1 MKKDRKAPVILLV
14 DDSLDN
20 LRILGRILEKEGFV
34 IKQAKTG
41 EEALSKIKELM
52 PDIVLLDIMMPGIDG
67 FEVSSFLKY
76 NPETRNIPVIFL
88 TAKSG
93 IENVVKGFDSGAADY
108 ITKPFKIMEVV
119 ARINSQYAMKM
130 FRDTTAEQMELLT
143 KKIQDLTIENETLK
157 KRTQTADKLYSAI
170 AHDLVNPFQGFVG
183 LSEIFMNETASLS
196 SGEKDEIAEEIFN
209 SSKKLYNRLEN
220 LLNWTRIKTGSFK
233 PIPEELDLSKH
244 VEEELEKN
252 RFLFAGIDIEIR
264 NRVENEAKVYFD
276 KRLFSLFFSNIFNF
290 FAVFK
295 DFIESIEIVC
305 EKNSSYFYVAAE
317 GGPFSESEI
326 EFVKNESLS
335 DFDALSEK
343 YGLNF
348 PALLTKYI
356 LTMLEMRFEL
366 ELEEPNRLIAGIR
379 F

>member
-1 MKKDRKAPVILLV
+1 MNKEKTAPVILLV
-14 DDSLDN
+14 DDSFDN
-20 LRILGRILEKEGFV
+20 LRILSRILEKEGFV

-41 EEALSKIKELM
+41 EEALSMIGELK

-67 FEVSSFLKY
+67 FEVSSALKY

-119 ARINSQYAMKM
+119 ARINSQYSMKK
-130 FRDTTAEQMELLT
+130 FRDTTAVQMELLT
-143 KKIQDLTIENETLK
+143 KKIRDLTIENETLK
-157 KRTQTADKLYSAI
+157 KRSQTADRLYSAI

-183 LSEIFMNETASLS
+183 LSEIFMNENASLS
-196 SGEKDEIAEEIFN
+196 SNEKDEIAKEIFK

-220 LLNWTRIKTGSFK
+220 LLNWTRIKTGAFK
-233 PIPEELDLSKH
+233 PISEEFELSKH
-244 VEEELEKN
+244 IEDELEKN
-252 RFLFAGIDIEIR
+252 KFLFDGIDIEIL
-264 NRVENEAKVYFD
+264 NCVENEAKVNFD

-290 FAVFK
+290 LA
-295 DFIESIEIVC
+295 DFTGYIQSIKIVC
-305 EKNSSYFYVAAE
+305 EKNSSFFYVAAE
-317 GGPFSESEI
+317 GGPFPESEI
-326 EFVKNESLS
+326 EFIKNESLS

-356 LTMLEMRFEL
+356 LTMLDMRFEL
-366 ELEEPNRLIAGIR
+366 ELENPNRLIAGIR